1 MHSRT
6 VLLGN
11 YAPFVSRLRRRDTA
25 DALVNYVIGNPRDE
39 PLNAGH
45 RKRVLIGSREIHI
58 RHVRD
63 TLAGPVR

>member
-11 YAPFVSRLRRRDTA
+11 YAPFVPRLRRRDTA
-25 DALVNYVIGNPRDE
+25 DALVNYVIQNPRDE
-39 PLNAGH
+39 PLNAG
-45 RKRVLIGSREIHI
+45 RRRVLIGSSEIHI

-63 TLAGPVR
+63 TVR